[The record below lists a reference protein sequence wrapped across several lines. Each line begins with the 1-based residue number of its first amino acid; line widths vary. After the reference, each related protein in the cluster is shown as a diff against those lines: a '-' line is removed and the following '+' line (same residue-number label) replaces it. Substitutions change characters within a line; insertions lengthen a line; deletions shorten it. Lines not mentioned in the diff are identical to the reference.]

1 MKANHT
7 NEKREP
13 DMTSHLCCPVCGSPL
28 ERQAHC
34 LRCPKGHSYDIARQG
49 YVHLLPVNRMNS
61 QLPGDNPDMVRSR
74 SRFLS
79 GEYYRPLAEGLAE
92 AVAKTAPGQGL
103 LLDAGCGEGYY
114 TAVLRERLPRL
125 SCVGIDISKEAA
137 GAGKLRRGPVR
148 VRPAGRGGIPAGA
161 AAGRE
166 ALLCLPGEKAPI
178 GAQRGAL

>member
-1 MKANHT
+1 
-7 NEKREP
+7 
-13 DMTSHLCCPVCGSPL
+13 MTSHLCCPVCGSPL

-49 YVHLLPVNRMNS
+49 YVHLMPVNRMNS

-114 TAVLRERLPRL
+114 TDIAEKKIRERVNNFTF
-125 SCVGIDISKEAA
+125 SAVDISKDAVKRTA
-137 GAGKLRRGPVR
+137 KRN
-148 VRPAGRGGIPAGA
+148 
-161 AAGRE
+161 
-166 ALLCLPGEKAPI
+166 KN
-178 GAQRGAL
+178 AQRDKESLIADGADRAAQPHNHSHGS